1 MANQECEEPL
11 LKKVKTEKDE
21 LFFTGTKIYCL
32 DQLIPNRSWCGTLC
46 NGYWRDNDQE
56 KEVVVRRIKKTACR
70 ENWNNIIDR
79 QIANSLTHKNVLN
92 VYGYEEDI
100 SCWR

>member
-1 MANQECEEPL
+1 MANQECVEPQ

-21 LFFTGTKIYCL
+21 LFFTGKKIDCL
-32 DQLIPNRSWCGTLC
+32 DQLIPNQIWCGTLY
-46 NGYWRDNDQE
+46 NGYWQDHE
-56 KEVVVRRIKKTACR
+56 KRIKVVVRRIKKSACR
-70 ENWNNIIDR
+70 ENWKNIFDR

-100 SCWR
+100 SRWR